1 MDRYQFTKAY
11 RVEYKKILTG
21 VIYPE
26 IPASTEDYYVITTG
40 GDRFDILSKQ
50 FYGDEKY
57 WWALAAANPH
67 VRRDT
72 LSITT
77 GQQLRV
83 PPFNTILE
91 VHERTN
97 TLR

>member
-1 MDRYQFTKAY
+1 MDRYLHTKI
-11 RVEYKKILTG
+11 RKVEYKRISTST
-21 VIYPE
+21 VYPE
-26 IPASTEDYYVITTG
+26 IQATEEDYYVITTG